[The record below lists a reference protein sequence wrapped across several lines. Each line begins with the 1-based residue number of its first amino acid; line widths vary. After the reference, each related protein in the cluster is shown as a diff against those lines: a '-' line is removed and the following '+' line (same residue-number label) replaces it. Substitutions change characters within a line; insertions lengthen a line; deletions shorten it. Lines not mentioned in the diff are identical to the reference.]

1 MARND
6 ASIPKLTEK
15 LVYQQANSRCPF
27 CGCDEIPLLD
37 IHHIVPRARGGP
49 NEPSNLILSCKNCHA
64 RIHNGVISQ
73 EEVRRV
79 KKSLGAVIYR
89 MPGVPEPSQSSNTVS
104 VGGDANGSIV
114 AGQVIIH
121 GDAKLPSKMNHPA
134 GSIGADLLRKNYIQ
148 YLVRRYD
155 EFRQVGQRS
164 YGQKGA
170 HQYGAIHNNI
180 QGKFKAKTYFIPIG
194 RFEELVAYI
203 HGRID
208 KTIQAKRN
216 RAQGHRAYSSFEDYA
231 REQQGR

>member
-1 MARND
+1 MAPNR
-6 ASIPKLTEK
+6 AAIPKPTEK
-15 LVYQQANSRCPF
+15 LIYQQANSRCSF

-37 IHHIVPRARGGP
+37 IHHIVPRSEGGS

-64 RIHNGVISQ
+64 RIHSESIS
-73 EEVRRV
+73 ENEVYRV

-89 MPGVPEPSQSSNTVS
+89 MPGTPEPPPPSNVVS

-114 AGQVIIH
+114 AGQVTIH
-121 GDAKLPSKMNHPA
+121 GDARLPSKMNHPA
-134 GSIGADLLRKNYIQ
+134 GSIGADLLRKNYVQ

-164 YGQKGA
+164 YGQKGS
-170 HQYGAIHNNI
+170 HQYGAIHKNI
-180 QGKFKAKTYFIPIG
+180 QSRFKARTYFIPVE
-194 RFEELVAYI
+194 RFDELVAYL

-216 RAQGHRAYSSFEDYA
+216 RAQGRRAYSSFEEYA